1 MTMETAA
8 QTDRPILS
16 LQGIKK
22 HFGGVKALD
31 GVNLDLYA
39 GQVVALVGENG
50 AGKSTAV
57 KILTGIYRPDAGAI
71 LIDGAPVRMHGT
83 RDAWKHGVTAVHQ
96 ETVMFD
102 DLTVA
107 ENIFMG
113 HLANRKGGLLDWAG
127 MNRRAAQ
134 ILNDLESDIRAD
146 MLLNTLS
153 VAQKHMV
160 EIARALSHDS
170 KVVIMD
176 EPTAALSQR
185 EILELYKIIRRL
197 QASGKAILYISHK
210 FDEIFAIADR
220 YTVFRDGGYVGEGRI
235 ADVDEDELVRMMVG
249 RSVNQLFPKPAFAIG
264 APVLDVRGLGN
275 DREFEDISF
284 TLHKG
289 EVLGFYGLVGAGR
302 TEVMEAVCG
311 LKPVT
316 HGEILLDG
324 APMPHGSPRQVIDQ
338 GIVYVPEDRQ
348 RSGVILPMSIRSNIT
363 LPSIKVLAKGIFL
376 DDAAE
381 KAVSQTFRERLSIKC
396 ASLDQK
402 VSELSGGNQQKV
414 VIGKWLATQPGIIVL
429 DEPTKGIDVGSKA
442 AVHAF
447 IGDLV
452 KDGLSVI
459 MVSSELPEVMG
470 MADRIIVM
478 YQGKIA
484 RDLARADF
492 TAESIVAAATGLVA
506 RSSQEGSDAQ
516 TPSAA

>member
-1 MTMETAA
+1 MTMETTVTAGM
-8 QTDRPILS
+8 PVLS

-22 HFGGVKALD
+22 HFGGIKALD

-39 GQVVALVGENG
+39 GQVVALIGENG

-57 KILTGIYRPDAGAI
+57 KIMTGIYRPDDGAI
-71 LIDGAPVRMHGT
+71 LIEGNPVHLTGT
-83 RDAWKHGVTAVHQ
+83 QDAWRHGVTAVHQ

-102 DLTVA
+102 DLSVA

-113 HLANRKGGLLDWAG
+113 HMATRAGGLLDWAG
-127 MNRRAAQ
+127 MRERAAR
-134 ILNDLESDIRAD
+134 ILQDLESDIRAD
-146 MLLNTLS
+146 MPLTALS

-160 EIARALSHDS
+160 EIARALSHDA

-176 EPTAALSQR
+176 EPTAALSQQ

-197 QASGKAILYISHK
+197 QAAGKAILYISHK

-220 YTVFRDGGYVGEGRI
+220 YTVFRDGCYVGDGMI
-235 ADVDEDELVRMMVG
+235 ADVSEDDLVRMMVG
-249 RSVNQLFPKPAFAIG
+249 RSVKQLFPKPQVTIG
-264 APVLDVRGLGN
+264 LPVLEVDGLGN
-275 DREFEDISF
+275 DREFEDIRF
-284 TLHKG
+284 TLHEG

-302 TEVMEAVCG
+302 SELMEALFG

-316 HGEILLDG
+316 HGTIRRHG
-324 APMPHGSPRQVIDQ
+324 APMAQGSPRDVIDQ

-348 RSGVILPMSIRSNIT
+348 KSGVILPMSIRDNIT
-363 LPSIKVLAKGIFL
+363 LPSIASLAKGIFL
-376 DDAAE
+376 NDKAE
-381 KAVSQTFRERLSIKC
+381 KTLSERFRERLSIKC
-396 ASLDQK
+396 ADLDQK

-414 VIGKWLATQPGIIVL
+414 VIGKWLATTPDIIVL

-447 IGDLV
+447 IGELV
-452 KDGLSVI
+452 ENGLSVI

-478 YQGKIA
+478 HQG
-484 RDLARADF
+484 RMVRSFDRSDF
-492 TAESIVAAATGLVA
+492 SAEAIVAAATGLA
-506 RSSQEGSDAQ
+506 GKGTQESTDAK
-516 TPSAA
+516 TITAA

>member
-1 MTMETAA
+1 MIMNTADQDKNPVLA
-8 QTDRPILS
+8 

-31 GVNLDLYA
+31 GVTLNLYA

-57 KILTGIYRPDAGAI
+57 KIMTGIFRPDAGTI
-71 LIDGAPVRMHGT
+71 LINGEAVSLHST
-83 RDAWKHGVTAVHQ
+83 QDAWKNGVTAVHQ

-102 DLTVA
+102 DLSVA

-113 HLANRKGGLLDWAG
+113 HLENRRGGLLDWAG

-134 ILNDLESDIRAD
+134 ILLELESDIRAD
-146 MLLNTLS
+146 MLLNNLS

-176 EPTAALSQR
+176 EPTAALSQQ
-185 EILELYKIIRRL
+185 EIQELYKIIRRL
-197 QASGKAILYISHK
+197 QAAGKAILYISHK

-220 YTVFRDGGYVGEGRI
+220 YTVFRDGCFVGEGRI
-235 ADVDEDELVRMMVG
+235 ADVNEDELVRLMVG
-249 RSVNQLFPKPAFAIG
+249 RSVRQLFPKPTVTIG
-264 APVLDVRGLGN
+264 GPVLEVQGLGN

-302 TEVMEAVCG
+302 TELMEALFG

-316 HGEILLDG
+316 HGAILRNG
-324 APMPHGSPRQVIDQ
+324 TPMAHGSPRAVIDQ

-348 RSGVILPMSIRSNIT
+348 HSGVILPMSIRNNLT
-363 LPSIKVLAKGIFL
+363 LPSIRALATGIFL
-376 DDAAE
+376 NNAKE
-381 KAVSQTFRERLSIKC
+381 KALSQQFRERLSIKC
-396 ASLDQK
+396 ANLDQK
-402 VSELSGGNQQKV
+402 VSDLSGGNQQKV
-414 VIGKWLATQPGIIVL
+414 VIGKWLATRPDIIVL
-429 DEPTKGIDVGSKA
+429 DEPTKGIDVGSKS

-452 KDGLSVI
+452 KQGLSVI

-478 YQGKIA
+478 HQGRIA
-484 RDLARADF
+484 RSFDRATF
-492 TAESIVAAATGLVA
+492 SAEAIVAAATGLFA
-506 RSSQEGSDAQ
+506 RSSQEGAHAQ
-516 TPSAA
+516 TSSAA